1 MNAAVITVLFMLS
14 GFRYLSP
21 HTELKHTMN
30 NYLKMASVV
39 LAIST
44 ALPNVSASA
53 ADNADF
59 TPAQQARI
67 GEIAADYLVAHPD
80 VLIEVSKK
88 LQARQDELRRQALTA
103 SALRGHRLLMQLDGV
118 PVKGPAGSA
127 VIVTEFFDYEC
138 SVCSA
143 MAPVMEKVMAAR
155 PDVRFAFRDWTIFAG
170 RYQESTAA
178 SRRGLDIW
186 RQKGA
191 DAYIAYHNGI
201 YRTGHN
207 EGHLTVQ
214 DIEQVAIAAGAG
226 PENVNGYSQSD
237 ALIKGNDELAE
248 MLGLTGTPGIIVM
261 PAENATA
268 DNTTVFPGMAGEQAM
283 LQAIARAAGNAP

>member
-1 MNAAVITVLFMLS
+1 MKKYLNVAAI
-14 GFRYLSP
+14 
-21 HTELKHTMN
+21 
-30 NYLKMASVV
+30 A

-44 ALPNVSASA
+44 VLPSVSASA

-59 TPAQQARI
+59 TSAQQARI

-88 LQARQDELRRQALTA
+88 LQARQAELQRQALTA

-118 PVKGPAGSA
+118 PVKGPAGSK

-191 DAYIAYHNGI
+191 DGYMAFHNGI

-214 DIEQVAIAAGAG
+214 DIEQVATAAGAG
-226 PENVNGYSQSD
+226 PENVTGYSQSD

-268 DNTTVFPGMAGEQAM
+268 DNTTVFPGMAGELAM
-283 LQAIARAAGNAP
+283 KQAIDRAAKG